1 MRLLTIRDDETLAL
15 TKDIVDA
22 IPPYAILSHTW
33 GSDEDEVTFRDVTEG
48 TGCDKL
54 GYQKIRLCGK
64 QAVSDGMKH
73 FWVDTC
79 CIDKSN
85 NAELSEALNS
95 MFRWYQNAQKCYV
108 YLSDVTCSGQ
118 EEHEELP
125 QSAWSLAFRQSR
137 WFTRGWTLQELI
149 APSVVEFFSTQWQPL
164 GDKEALG
171 LQIHDVTGIPI
182 RVLQGCPLSD
192 FTVDERISW
201 SGRRTTKRA
210 EDMAYCL
217 MGIFNVFLPP
227 IYGEG
232 RDHAILRLNQQ
243 IDDLQRHSR
252 NQIVPNQPLDLI
264 SSPDLAENSAD
275 LTETAS
281 KVLGQKLDSIENLLR
296 SQSVTN
302 LT

>member
-1 MRLLTIRDDETLAL
+1 
-15 TKDIVDA
+15 
-22 IPPYAILSHTW
+22 
-33 GSDEDEVTFRDVTEG
+33 
-48 TGCDKL
+48 
-54 GYQKIRLCGK
+54 
-64 QAVSDGMKH
+64 
-73 FWVDTC
+73 
-79 CIDKSN
+79 
-85 NAELSEALNS
+85 
-95 MFRWYQNAQKCYV
+95 
-108 YLSDVTCSGQ
+108 
-118 EEHEELP
+118 
-125 QSAWSLAFRQSR
+125 
-137 WFTRGWTLQELI
+137 
-149 APSVVEFFSTQWQPL
+149 VVEFFSTQWQPL

-210 EDMAYCL
+210 EDMAYRL
-217 MGIFNVFLPP
+217 MGISNVFLPP

-243 IDDLQRHSR
+243 IDELQRHSR

-275 LTETAS
+275 LTENAS
-281 KVLGQKLDSIENLLR
+281 KVLGRKLDSIENLLR

>member
-1 MRLLTIRDDETLAL
+1 MRLLTFRDDETLVL
-15 TKDIVDA
+15 TKDLVDA

-33 GSDEDEVTFRDVTEG
+33 GSDDDEVTFRDVTEG
-48 TGCDKL
+48 TGCNKI

-64 QAVSDGMKH
+64 QAVSDGLKH

-95 MFRWYQNAQKCYV
+95 MFRWYQTAQRCYV
-108 YLSDVTCSGQ
+108 YLSDVTHTDQ
-118 EEHEELP
+118 EEHEDLSQP
-125 QSAWSLAFRQSR
+125 TSSLAFRQSR

-149 APSVVEFFSTQWQPL
+149 APSVVDFFSSQWQPL
-164 GDKEALG
+164 GDKESLG
-171 LQIHDVTGIPI
+171 QQIHEATGIPI
-182 RVLQGCPLSD
+182 RVLQGSPLYE

-201 SGRRTTKRA
+201 SNSRTTKRA

-217 MGIFNVFLPP
+217 MGIFDVFLPP

-243 IDDLQRHSR
+243 INERQRRAR
-252 NQIVPNQPLDLI
+252 NQLVPDQSLDCI
-264 SSPDLAENSAD
+264 SSPNLVDNSANLAED
-275 LTETAS
+275 AS
-281 KVLGQKLDSIENLLR
+281 KIMGQKLDSIENLLR
-296 SQSVTN
+296 SQSVPN
-302 LT
+302 SA